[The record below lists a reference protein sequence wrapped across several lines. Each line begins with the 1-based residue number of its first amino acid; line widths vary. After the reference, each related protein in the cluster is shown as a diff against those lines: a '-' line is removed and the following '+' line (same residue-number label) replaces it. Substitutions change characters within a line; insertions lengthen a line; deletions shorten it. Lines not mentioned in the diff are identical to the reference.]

1 MAYIRMLMFEAKQ
14 GVCMSKDTCTMAS
27 FLVELHAVNSG
38 TLKSWISKHRNFHF
52 AGKQSSTR

>member
-1 MAYIRMLMFEAKQ
+1 MAYTRMLMFEAKQ
-14 GVCMSKDTCTMAS
+14 GVWMSKDTGTITS
-27 FLVELHAVNSG
+27 FLVEVHAVNSG